1 MAKLPTFASEQEE
14 AEFWDTHDST
24 DFLAE
29 TESVEMRFVDRRPV
43 KQQISIR
50 LEPSAIVEIKKVAS
64 GKGIGYQTL
73 IRMWVME
80 QLQKAT
86 A

>member
-1 MAKLPTFASEQEE
+1 MSKLPKFASEQEE

-24 DFLAE
+24 EFLEE

-43 KQQISIR
+43 KQQITIR

-80 QLQKAT
+80 QLQRAT

>member
-1 MAKLPTFASEQEE
+1 MAKLPKFTSEAEE

-24 DFLAE
+24 DFLDE
-29 TESVEMRFVDRRPV
+29 TEPVQTRFVDRRPP

-50 LEPSAIVEIKKVAS
+50 LEPSTIEEIKKVAS

-73 IRMWVME
+73 IRMWVLE
-80 QLQKAT
+80 QLRKAT